1 MRPLYPNQNI
11 PIRNGRFY
19 LRRLLFFAS
28 SMSFFASNRFLV
40 FFELDRCPVIQLPL
54 FAI

>member
-28 SMSFFASNRFLV
+28 NRFLV